1 MFYPRTMFNANWSNI
16 DQDVYQHVSGYTV
29 YPAEFGGCWTV
40 SHPSSNEEV
49 VFPTLQSAVDAVG
62 LGSPALPANL
72 GGTWIN

>member
-1 MFYPRTMFNANWSNI
+1 MFDRSKMFNANWSNI

>member
-1 MFYPRTMFNANWSNI
+1 MFDRSKMFNANWSNI

-40 SHPSSNEEV
+40 SHPSSHEEV

>member
-1 MFYPRTMFNANWSNI
+1 MFDRSKMFNANWANI
-16 DQDVYQHVSGYTV
+16 DQNVYQHVSGYTV